1 VFFIFIHYFVASRSL
16 QYCSFTYKLCCS
28 FKYPLP
34 VDNPDM
40 DDTYETL
47 TVVAVDGTELIFNH
61 IFKEMAVGRFKRAVC
76 MRKRL
81 PADAWEALRLYV
93 NGQEM
98 ENDCTLE
105 SYTLAAGAIMRAV
118 TSDEV
123 SSRAPSRAGSVVKS
137 ITGSTTAATVPPVS
151 SPQQPE
157 MAPPPAY
164 APEPHPAPPNLPTL
178 FLNDLDGR
186 TVSLNDVPLNLE
198 ISDFH
203 TLVGAKTG
211 FDAKYLRIL
220 YAGKQFEAGR

>member
-1 VFFIFIHYFVASRSL
+1 
-16 QYCSFTYKLCCS
+16 
-28 FKYPLP
+28 
-34 VDNPDM
+34 M

-47 TVVAVDGTELIFNH
+47 TVVAVDGTELIFDH
-61 IFKEMAVGRFKRAVC
+61 IFKEMAVGRFKRVVC

-105 SYTLAAGAIMRAV
+105 SYTLAAGAIIRAV

-123 SSRAPSRAGSVVKS
+123 PSKAPNRAGSVAKS
-137 ITGSTTAATVPPVS
+137 ITGSTSAATVPSVH
-151 SPQQPE
+151 SPTYLQQPQTN
-157 MAPPPAY
+157 PPPAY

-186 TVSLNDVPLNLE
+186 TVSLNDVPPNLE
-198 ISDFH
+198 ISHFH
-203 TLVGAKTG
+203 ALVGAKTG

>member
-1 VFFIFIHYFVASRSL
+1 
-16 QYCSFTYKLCCS
+16 
-28 FKYPLP
+28 
-34 VDNPDM
+34 M
-40 DDTYETL
+40 DDIYETL
-47 TVVAVDGTELIFNH
+47 TVVAVDGTELTFDH
-61 IFKEMAVGRFKRAVC
+61 IFKEMAVGRFKRAIC

-81 PADAWEALRLYV
+81 PADAWEALRLYLS
-93 NGQEM
+93 GQEM

-105 SYTLAAGAIMRAV
+105 SYSLAAGAIIRAV

-123 SSRAPSRAGSVVKS
+123 PSRAPRRAESVVKS
-137 ITGSTTAATVPPVS
+137 TTGSTTAATVPS
-151 SPQQPE
+151 ARSPTYLQQPQT
-157 MAPPPAY
+157 APPPAY
-164 APEPHPAPPNLPTL
+164 TPKPHPAPPNLPTL